1 MLFGKSCG
9 STPHFCNCDLHVEGF
24 RLPGGFTKDV
34 GVCRRPGRRGEFA
47 TDADDVDIRVL
58 DDCFDAY
65 RMHTPSSLHY
75 HDALEADTVLAI
87 GQCHA
92 ASFATDL
99 T

>member
-1 MLFGKSCG
+1 
-9 STPHFCNCDLHVEGF
+9 
-24 RLPGGFTKDV
+24 
-34 GVCRRPGRRGEFA
+34 
-47 TDADDVDIRVL
+47 
-58 DDCFDAY
+58 
-65 RMHTPSSLHY
+65 MHTPSSLHY